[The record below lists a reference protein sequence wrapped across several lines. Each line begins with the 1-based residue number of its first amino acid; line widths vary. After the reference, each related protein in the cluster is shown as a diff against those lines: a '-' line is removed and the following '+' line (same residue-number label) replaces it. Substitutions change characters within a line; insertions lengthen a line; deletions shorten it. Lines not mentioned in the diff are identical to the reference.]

1 MFYYKLYEFVII
13 YVGLCIKEVKKKIG
27 VLLSWIW
34 EGCVYNIYKLWV

>member
-13 YVGLCIKEVKKKIG
+13 YVGLCIKEVKKIG

-34 EGCVYNIYKLWV
+34 EGCFYNIYKLWV